1 MPGKCCVP
9 RCDGSYET
17 RSKVH
22 VFSFPKIDEVRKA
35 LIGVIPRENLVVAAN
50 CRGTHVQEYHGQGM
64 PSAIKHRSS
73 KRKRQQAQARER
85 DHAKSWGHSQASTEL
100 MERDSENHVQGS
112 VPACYT
118 TPPPERTTN
127 NVDVWHM
134 ASTNRANSPVDTLLV
149 PRDVA
154 LTMQPHK
161 ARQSVASMSDVTT
174 EVNAGEDPDSL
185 GMMDRRK
192 PNILIFD
199 SAVSHDNIATSTPF
213 QWRLGDIRDIA
224 TNPFVPGYGGHTES
238 NRMRNT
244 ASIPE
249 SLFDIASQRHTELNT
264 NLIICVIVVVLLVTL
279 VAVMLF
285 AWNKLHFDG
294 PSTATDFIN
303 DSACF
308 NTACKMVVALL
319 GKSQD
324 SNVPPCMDFHRHV
337 CGRWHAR
344 SSQRASYATEN
355 RNDFQRRVR
364 YNLQRLANATEFA
377 DSAAYRMALFYSSC
391 RRFAQGHRQIRVED
405 VLSISRINVNEW
417 LAATSFHEL
426 FATIVAECLRTGL
439 VSVISVKWSVGR
451 RVYID
456 TGVTFAS
463 VLRGHSHEVPHFVKD
478 ALAALGANRNVTL
491 APEILTLDSL
501 VQWSNATSS
510 SEFHTVAV
518 HELPTQNLVLVW
530 VLGLNRGLQ
539 NRMVVNSDTLL
550 FARELH
556 KIRSTI
562 WTLSSVD
569 MNLATFYSLLLPL
582 AQIISYA
589 ITFDVQDYGGEH
601 DDTDLCLRET
611 AERFFVQFPAWVA
624 RTMETPEVHGYFSV
638 MVATLGNVATE
649 YPDML
654 EGLALNATDIIE
666 LQMNTMHITTR
677 GIPQVV
683 PQMDPDNF
691 LDNVVTLMGQ
701 TVTES
706 DKLWNQLSSHQLSG
720 NLNYDGKVLLV
731 PTLQLI
737 GDLLHAEASDP
748 VLDYS
753 TVGTRVLAEWASILV
768 ERSPSLSSEMAAQQ
782 ECAKGRLKA
791 TGAVP
796 SGGDLSENSVRWM
809 LIIPWALDVALIAAR
824 RRLPAHTNKA
834 ADTRSRE
841 QLFFRRFCQTT
852 CGDARAASLCSYG
865 TRQSVLFAKAFG
877 CQEPS
882 PLAC

>member
-1 MPGKCCVP
+1 MKRPEP
-9 RCDGSYET
+9 ADGSVATSSSPVTQSPELSSEESTLKGARGTTKPTASEHATSAST
-17 RSKVH
+17 RSSGRGSPHPSK
-22 VFSFPKIDEVRKA
+22 
-35 LIGVIPRENLVVAAN
+35 
-50 CRGTHVQEYHGQGM
+50 GTHVQEYHGQGM

-244 ASIPE
+244 
-249 SLFDIASQRHTELNT
+249 
-264 NLIICVIVVVLLVTL
+264 
-279 VAVMLF
+279 
-285 AWNKLHFDG
+285 
-294 PSTATDFIN
+294 
-303 DSACF
+303 
-308 NTACKMVVALL
+308 CKMVVALL